1 VKLFFDGA
9 CRPNPGEMQ
18 LAVVAAG
25 KCYHKPDLGYGTS
38 EEAEW
43 LALLHAV
50 EIAGLLGLSE
60 ALLLG
65 DSASVIDQAN
75 GKTRCRSA
83 LLQQHLDSY
92 HEQAERFSNLR
103 LRHIKRTQNLAGI
116 AIQKLATTS
125 QR

>member
-25 KCYHKPDLGYGTS
+25 KTYHKSGLGYGSS

-50 EIAGLLGLSE
+50 EIASTLGLNDV
-60 ALLLG
+60 LLLG
-65 DSASVIDQAN
+65 DSASVINQVS
-75 GKTRCRSA
+75 GKTRCGNA
-83 LLQQHLDSY
+83 ELQRHLTLFK
-92 HEQAERFSNLR
+92 EKAERFSRLR
-103 LRHIKRTQNLAGI
+103 TRHIKRTQNLAGI
-116 AIQKLATTS
+116 ALGKLATP
-125 QR
+125 RR